1 MSERLSFSTMSAISL
16 HPDLTFAVLPAS
28 LKTIV
33 KFGPVQGPDRF
44 DLMRLPPELRLIV
57 FAYAMPSGEGF
68 FPVQSRKQTQLLV
81 KTPVQGKL
89 RVALEWLY
97 VHTVPMQLRS
107 LFTTLQEAQGHASN
121 LLIRLDKDHTES
133 VYEPYFADTKPMS
146 LPPLLRANRQIRKE
160 ALPVYFA
167 DNIFVFDVGSCYKA
181 YCESLA
187 WVWSTDSNGRAAM
200 RNIVIVGQVICLD
213 PEKTS
218 SDQEKQIGLPFAME
232 VDLTAAAPDTI
243 IAYTWAREPNT
254 DGAARHRVEDAI
266 AVISKFAQCWRSRR
280 HLEGVDPRAELSV
293 MLKKVH
299 CSITRPRFSELD
311 KTSQILLLVGVVLI
325 PSTIFRTTLAFF
337 RPCAS
342 WWWRVVSVITFAFM
356 VRAASEAFVK
366 PSNFA

>member
-33 KFGPVQGPDRF
+33 KFGPLQGSDRF

-57 FAYAMPSGEGF
+57 YAYAMPSGEGL
-68 FPVQSRKQTQLLV
+68 FPVQSSKQIQLLV

-107 LFTTLQEAQGHASN
+107 LFTTIQEAQGHASN

-146 LPPLLRANRQIRKE
+146 FPPLLRANRQIRKE
-160 ALPVYFA
+160 ALAVYFA
-167 DNIFVFDVGSCYKA
+167 NNVFVLDVGSCYKA

-187 WVWSTDSNGRAAM
+187 WVRITDSDGMAAM

-218 SDQEKQIGLPFAME
+218 SDQEKQIGLPFAVE
-232 VDLTAAAPDTI
+232 VDFNAAALDTI
-243 IAYTWAREPNT
+243 TAYTWATEPVT
-254 DGAARHRVEDAI
+254 DGAARQRVEDTITAYTWATEPVTDGAARQRVEDAI

-280 HLEGVDPRAELSV
+280 RLEAVDPRAELSI
-293 MLKKVH
+293 MLKKH
-299 CSITRPRFSELD
+299 NQTSIL
-311 KTSQILLLVGVVLI
+311 
-325 PSTIFRTTLAFF
+325 RTG
-337 RPCAS
+337 
-342 WWWRVVSVITFAFM
+342 
-356 VRAASEAFVK
+356 
-366 PSNFA
+366 